1 MKTTIQ
7 GYSFDIAEPYVDGAK
22 MGAIEAKALN
32 QLRAE
37 NIGNNQRK
45 AVQAI
50 VEKQPMVAVKDEKG
64 KPVLD
69 DKGSIVQES
78 QPLTEKQLAT
88 LQADLTKYD
97 GGYTLD
103 MARGGRVTDPV
114 EKAARDIAR
123 ALITKTAKA
132 QGFGSLKAYREKVG
146 DDAFT
151 AKVNEVAA
159 KKQVQ
164 DQAKVI
170 ATMEL

>member
-7 GYSFDIAEPYVDGAK
+7 GYSFDITEPYVTGAK

-45 AVQAI
+45 AIAELI
-50 VEKQPMVAVKDEKG
+50 GKQPVVSVKDEDG
-64 KPVLD
+64 KAKMD
-69 DKGSIVQES
+69 DSGKAVVQPQQLSED
-78 QPLTEKQLAT
+78 QLAE
-88 LQADLTKYD
+88 LQSDIVSYD
-97 GGYTLD
+97 EEYTLD
-103 MARGGRVTDPV
+103 MARGGRTTDPI

-123 ALITKTAKA
+123 ALITKQSKA

-146 DDAFT
+146 DDAFN
-151 AKVNEVAA
+151 AKVNEVAS

-164 DQAKVI
+164 EQAKVI